1 MQQPRP
7 REDREEFT
15 PEPTATE
22 HRREP
27 IAAEPRREPVATG
40 PRLVQPTGTTAPA
53 VDVIVPRDLV
63 RWGPIIAGLVATI
76 SLLVVFSVLGVA
88 IGATVAADQG
98 AGQTGAQVVPWI
110 GGLFA
115 LIAFFVGGW
124 VAARYAAVAGA
135 GLGVANGALVWA
147 ATLVFTLLIAGTGFG
162 TLIGVV
168 GANVD
173 QIAAIFGTTPA
184 AQAGVPGV
192 TVTPEQTQ
200 QAITAARD
208 AAWITLGVL
217 IAGFAAAAL
226 GGWAGAR
233 NFIEGVHQRID

>member
-7 REDREEFT
+7 REDREDFT
-15 PEPTATE
+15 PEPMAT
-22 HRREP
+22 
-27 IAAEPRREPVATG
+27 EPRREPVVTG
-40 PRLVQPTGTTAPA
+40 PRLVEPAGTTTPA
-53 VDVIVPRDLV
+53 IDVIVPRDLV
-63 RWGPIIAGLVATI
+63 RWGPIFAGLVATV

-88 IGATVAADQG
+88 IGATVAADSG
-98 AGQTGAQVVPWI
+98 TGQTSAQLVPWI

-124 VAARYAAVAGA
+124 VAARYAAVAGT
-135 GLGVANGALVWA
+135 GLGVANGAFVWA
-147 ATLVFTLLIAGTGFG
+147 ATLVFTLLIAGSGFG
-162 TLIGVV
+162 TLIGVI

-173 QIAAIFGTTPA
+173 QIAAIFGTTQFP
-184 AQAGVPGV
+184 QAGAPGAV
-192 TVTPEQTQ
+192 SPQ
-200 QAITAARD
+200 QALATASE

-233 NFIEGVHQRID
+233 HFIEGSHQRID